1 MNPPPVDSARDRVLF
16 LLKTR
21 GAQTAADLAA
31 RLEVTPMAVRQHLA
45 ALSAEGLVASSDERR
60 KVGRPARL
68 WSLTDAASQR
78 FPDTHAELTVDLLKA
93 LRTTFGEEG
102 LDRLVTERGRQQRE
116 MYAARMPTA
125 SVPVQERIAA
135 LAQVRAA
142 EGYMAEWT
150 ADGDGA
156 WLLLENHCP
165 VCAAARVCQGFCRD
179 ELEMFRALLGAG
191 VTVTRTEH
199 VLAGAR
205 RCAYRIEEN
214 AGAAKGA
221 NAKQRDTAESTATAT
236 VPADQPPH
244 AGAKHGTN
252 RGNKTH
258 DTPRTPSR
266 PASRPKGKPA

>member
-1 MNPPPVDSARDRVLF
+1 MNPTAADSARDRVLF
-16 LLKTR
+16 LLKKR
-21 GAQTAADLAA
+21 GPQTAADLAA

-93 LRTTFGEEG
+93 LRTTFGDEG

-116 MYAARMPTA
+116 MYAARMPAA

-179 ELEMFRALLGAG
+179 ELEMFRALLGPG

-205 RCAYRIEEN
+205 RCAYRIAEN
-214 AGAAKGA
+214 AGVAKGTDA
-221 NAKQRDTAESTATAT
+221 QRREPAGSTPTAK
-236 VPADQPPH
+236 VPDDKPPH
-244 AGAKHGTN
+244 ASPN
-252 RGNKTH
+252 RGARTH
-258 DTPRTPSR
+258 DTPRSPSR
-266 PASRPKGKPA
+266 PSSRPKGRPA